1 MRTYGLPYMG
11 SKSKIAKHIVPL
23 LPNANTFVDLFA
35 GGGAVTHYAMT
46 TNKYRHFI
54 YNDLNPLMPKAFEM
68 ALKGEFENET
78 RWISREDFFR
88 LRDTDPYVA
97 ICFSFGN
104 NLSDYMYNKDI
115 EPIKEAYHY
124 AVFFGDYSLAK
135 ERMGIDLTP
144 LSKCATIEDKYA
156 LLKRIAKSTPP
167 IQSKQGCSR
176 QRECGEST
184 MRFTELG
191 EVQKVY
197 WNFQS
202 LESHQRCILPPP
214 KNLEQGNIKRPLT
227 DVIDFYSTDYQN
239 VPIPQNSVIYCD
251 IPYIGKGE
259 YQKHKNVGFDYERFY
274 DWAERQLQP
283 IFISEYQMPE
293 DRFTAIAEIKRTG
306 TMSATN
312 NAEKVTERIFIPKHQ
327 KTIIKRQLNLF

>member
-68 ALKGEFENET
+68 ALNGEFENET

-104 NLSDYMYNKDI
+104 NLSNYMYNKDI

-124 AVFFGDYSLAK
+124 AIFFSDYSLAK

-156 LLKRIAKSTPP
+156 LLKRIVKSTPP
-167 IQSKQGCSR
+167 HSVETRLQS
-176 QRECGEST
+176 
-184 MRFTELG
+184 
-191 EVQKVY
+191 
-197 WNFQS
+197 
-202 LESHQRCILPPP
+202 
-214 KNLEQGNIKRPLT
+214 
-227 DVIDFYSTDYQN
+227 
-239 VPIPQNSVIYCD
+239 
-251 IPYIGKGE
+251 
-259 YQKHKNVGFDYERFY
+259 
-274 DWAERQLQP
+274 AERVWRINDAIYRTWRGTKGLLEFP
-283 IFISEYQMPE
+283 KSGITSTVH
-293 DRFTAIAEIKRTG
+293 FTPPQEFGARE
-306 TMSATN
+306 
-312 NAEKVTERIFIPKHQ
+312 H
-327 KTIIKRQLNLF
+327 KTPPD